1 MNTLRNNNGGTQAS
15 IASIIGGVLTIVV
28 GLVLANTVVTQA
40 ASVPAS
46 IGSFAGASSLNDLVP
61 LVYYA
66 VIVLIGVGMMA
77 LGGYGIA
84 RGR

>member
-28 GLVLANTVVTQA
+28 GFVLANTVVTQA
-40 ASVPAS
+40 ASVPTQ

-61 LVYYA
+61 LVY
-66 VIVLIGVGMMA
+66 
-77 LGGYGIA
+77 
-84 RGR
+84 

>member
-15 IASIIGGVLTIVV
+15 IASFIGGVLTIVV

-40 ASVPAS
+40 ASVHAS

-84 RGR
+84 RNR

>member
-40 ASVPAS
+40 SSVPAS
-46 IGSFAGASSLNDLVP
+46 IGSFAGASSLKV
-61 LVYYA
+61 
-66 VIVLIGVGMMA
+66 
-77 LGGYGIA
+77 
-84 RGR
+84 

>member
-40 ASVPAS
+40 ASVTAS

-84 RGR
+84 RNR